1 MFDDPVTRPSVISR
15 TDPRVRVLCAI
26 AVSLCL
32 APLHSLYASAL
43 GLLLSAL
50 LLALARPYMGEV
62 WKRLGAT
69 NTFVLFLAVALPL
82 SVPGDAIGHFIGLTV
97 SRQGVSM
104 ALLVAIKANAFAL
117 SFIALMASMS
127 PPTAAYAMES
137 LHFPSRL
144 VFIFIFSLRFIHVI
158 AQEWTTLTQAARL
171 RGFRPSTSRRG
182 YSTLACLLGIL
193 LVRANERATRVHEAM
208 LLRGFSGHFRS
219 AARFR
224 TGSRDAVLAAC
235 VALGIA
241 GVLFLEFDPAGS
253 AGALLDVA
261 ERTLSACTGFRMGP
275 GL

>member
-1 MFDDPVTRPSVISR
+1 
-15 TDPRVRVLCAI
+15 
-26 AVSLCL
+26 
-32 APLHSLYASAL
+32 
-43 GLLLSAL
+43 
-50 LLALARPYMGEV
+50 
-62 WKRLGAT
+62 
-69 NTFVLFLAVALPL
+69 
-82 SVPGDAIGHFIGLTV
+82 
-97 SRQGVSM
+97 M

>member
-1 MFDDPVTRPSVISR
+1 
-15 TDPRVRVLCAI
+15 
-26 AVSLCL
+26 
-32 APLHSLYASAL
+32 
-43 GLLLSAL
+43 
-50 LLALARPYMGEV
+50 MGEV
-62 WKRLGAT
+62 WKRLGVI

-224 TGSRDAVLAAC
+224 TCSRDAVLAAC

-253 AGALLDVA
+253 AGALLDAA

>member
-1 MFDDPVTRPSVISR
+1 
-15 TDPRVRVLCAI
+15 
-26 AVSLCL
+26 
-32 APLHSLYASAL
+32 
-43 GLLLSAL
+43 
-50 LLALARPYMGEV
+50 MGEV
-62 WKRLGAT
+62 WKRLGVI

-144 VFIFIFSLRFIHVI
+144 VFIFIFSL
-158 AQEWTTLTQAARL
+158 
-171 RGFRPSTSRRG
+171 
-182 YSTLACLLGIL
+182 LGIL

-253 AGALLDVA
+253 AGALLDAA